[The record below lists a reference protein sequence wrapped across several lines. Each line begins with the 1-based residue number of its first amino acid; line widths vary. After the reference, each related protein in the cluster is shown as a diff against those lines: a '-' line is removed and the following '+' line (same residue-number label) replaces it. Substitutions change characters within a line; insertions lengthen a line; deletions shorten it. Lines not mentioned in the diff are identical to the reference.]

1 MRSIFD
7 AARPFDHQLPE
18 VFAGLPR
25 SETPFP
31 IAYPT
36 AARPQAW
43 AAGTP
48 VLLLQLL
55 LGIQPDRRR
64 GVLQSI
70 APPELPAW
78 TGSLALTGVRAFDT
92 MWNIR
97 LEHGEVTVEEA

>member
-1 MRSIFD
+1 MFD
-7 AARPFDHQLPE
+7 ASGALDHQLPE

-55 LGIQPDRRR
+55 LGVQPDRQRQ
-64 GVLQSI
+64 VLETV
-70 APPELPAW
+70 APLDLPAW
-78 TGSLALTGVRAFDT
+78 TGPVRLSGVRAFGKA
-92 MWNIR
+92 WEIR
-97 LEHGEVTVEEA
+97 LEDGDVTIGET